1 VRKVAAKQG
10 ITTAYQLQ
18 KAMRIHPTMA
28 ARLWK
33 GEGGGI
39 KYKTLDHLCETL
51 ACEPSDLFEY
61 EPAKPPK
68 RK

>member
-1 VRKVAAKQG
+1 VRKVAIKRG

-18 KAMRIHPTMA
+18 KMMRIHPTMA

-39 KYKTLDHLCETL
+39 KYKTLEHLCEVL

-61 EPAKPPK
+61 EPAKGARNK
-68 RK
+68 